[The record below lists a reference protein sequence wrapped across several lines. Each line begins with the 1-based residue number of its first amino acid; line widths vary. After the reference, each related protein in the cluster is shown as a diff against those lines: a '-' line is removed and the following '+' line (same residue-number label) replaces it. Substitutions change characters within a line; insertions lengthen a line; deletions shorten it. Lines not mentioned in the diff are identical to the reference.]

1 MKSLL
6 ILRHAEATPAI
17 PELSDVHRPLAERG
31 RTQARD
37 LGMWLRDRAIAP
49 DRILCSAAVR
59 ARETADIVTAAA
71 KWTAQVTAN
80 DALYNASGEDLLAQA
95 RSASDD
101 VTRIL
106 LVSHAPGV
114 SDLVGLLITK
124 QGDAT
129 LVYGSATLAEVVLD
143 IEHWSQIGHGTG
155 ALRLLLPP

>member
-6 ILRHAEATPAI
+6 ILRHAEATPVIA
-17 PELSDVHRPLAERG
+17 ELSDLHRPLAERG

-37 LGMWLRDRAIAP
+37 LGRWLRDRGIAP
-49 DRILCSAAVR
+49 DRILCSPAVR

-71 KWTAQVTAN
+71 AWTAQVTAN

-95 RSASDD
+95 SSAPDT
-101 VTRIL
+101 VTQLL

-114 SDLVGLLITK
+114 SDVVRLLTTK

-129 LVYGSATLAEVVLD
+129 LVYESATLAEVVLD